1 MPRFFFHVC
10 NGNGFTEDEE
20 GRELLDE
27 AAARFVALAG
37 ARDIMAEEMRAGQL
51 DPASFIE
58 VEDSQHRHLFT
69 LLFSDAYTVVPR
81 FTDGSP

>member
-20 GRELLDE
+20 GRELSDE
-27 AAARFVALAG
+27 AAARLVALAG

-81 FTDGSP
+81 PADPSP

>member
-27 AAARFVALAG
+27 AEARSVALTG

-58 VEDSQHRHLFT
+58 VEDSEHRHLFT
-69 LLFSDAYTVVPR
+69 LLFSDAYTIRPR
-81 FTDGSP
+81 PAD